1 MYAFVAMHHGRIEH
15 VNVATSLEQLLEPFR
30 LHTNMDWEAYK
41 KSPDSIDPDLYGSA
55 IVEADEVE
63 SIRGG

>member
-1 MYAFVAMHHGRIEH
+1 
-15 VNVATSLEQLLEPFR
+15 
-30 LHTNMDWEAYK
+30 MDWEAYK